1 MERKKEMDLANTEWG
16 AVYKELGA
24 KPVINATGSVT
35 LLGGSTPVPEVK
47 EAMEKAGDAYIPL
60 MELEEKAGEAIARMA
75 DVPAAYITSGAG
87 SALTLATAAVMAGND
102 DDRIEQLPDTTG
114 MKNEILIQKRQ
125 RYWYDR
131 CLELAGA
138 KLVEFGSDEETTAK
152 DLEDAIGPKT
162 AAVHY
167 YAVEQSPDP
176 KALSLEKTI
185 EIAHARDVKVTVD
198 AAGQIYPLENFGK
211 YVRMGADFQC
221 IAAKYMGASQST
233 GIALGTEDLIHTL
246 SLQSFVG
253 YEGRRIRGVGRPQK
267 IDRQE
272 IIGVVAAVKRW
283 MTMNH
288 EERLAVAEQQC
299 EAIMAP
305 LKGIPGVTVEQNP
318 NIIGHQPF
326 GVNLRIDAAVTG
338 MSAQDVVEKLK
349 AGDPPIWTRVRPGE
363 DYVALQAFG
372 LYEGED
378 KTVGE
383 RIAELFR

>member
-1 MERKKEMDLANTEWG
+1 
-16 AVYKELGA
+16 
-24 KPVINATGSVT
+24 
-35 LLGGSTPVPEVK
+35 
-47 EAMEKAGDAYIPL
+47 
-60 MELEEKAGEAIARMA
+60 MA
-75 DVPAAYITSGAG
+75 DVPAAYVTSGAG
-87 SALTLATAAVMAGND
+87 SALMLASAAVIAGND

-138 KLVEFGSDEETTAK
+138 KLVDFGSDEETTAK
-152 DLEDAIGPKT
+152 DLEDAIGPNT

-185 EIAHARDVKVTVD
+185 EIAHARNVKVTVD

-233 GIALGTEDLIHTL
+233 GIALGTKELIHTL

-272 IIGVVAAVKRW
+272 IVGVVAAVKRW

-299 EAIMAP
+299 GVIIAS
-305 LKGIPGVTVEQNP
+305 LKGIPGVTAELNT

-326 GVNLRIDAAVTG
+326 GVNLRVDAAVTG
-338 MSAQDVVEKLK
+338 MSAHDVVDKLK

-363 DYVALQAFG
+363 DYVALHVFG
-372 LYEGED
+372 LYEGQD

-383 RIAELFR
+383 RLAELFR